1 MFFKQH
7 SSEGVL
13 SPLWLNNGSG
23 YGRYVTSTVPELFPC
38 RLAACLIRILFHK
51 FCPFHVCFVLLIS
64 GTKLSLECAGTWHT
78 GPFGVINNLNAMKSV
93 FVHDREET
101 LASKQS
107 EKSPVRRRSH
117 SSAKLN
123 LNAVPIPTCTPPGM
137 RYGGSAPPRKS
148 PAGNPSAGRLA
159 CQPFFRIFEPD
170 RRLVDEEYARKA
182 GLTHSFK

>member
-13 SPLWLNNGSG
+13 LPLWLNNGSG

-64 GTKLSLECAGTWHT
+64 GAKLSSECAKTRHT
-78 GPFGVINNLNAMKSV
+78 GLFWVINNLNAMKSV

-137 RYGGSAPPRKS
+137 RYGGSAPPLLR
-148 PAGNPSAGRLA
+148 GNPLREIRPRGAWLVS
-159 CQPFFRIFEPD
+159 PFFVSLNPSGALWTRNMPAKPD
-170 RRLVDEEYARKA
+170 
-182 GLTHSFK
+182 